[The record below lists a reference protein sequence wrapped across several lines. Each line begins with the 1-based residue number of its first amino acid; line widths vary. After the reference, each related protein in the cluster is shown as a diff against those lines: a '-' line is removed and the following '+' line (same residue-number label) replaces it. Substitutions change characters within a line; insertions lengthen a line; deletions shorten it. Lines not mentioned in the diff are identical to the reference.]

1 VLDERAQVERPEAIR
16 MAHIT
21 EDGAHHEEA
30 VEGWT
35 ARIFQHEIDHL
46 DGVLFT
52 EKRISAPTL
61 TAAEYRAMRV
71 AWDTL
76 KDEAE
81 PAEPLPEGPPETEPH
96 LDSPFSW
103 EQIRDATVVGRRYTW
118 RVQAGGQTTGI
129 RALEFEAVDPEG
141 AVLQSVAVGLDGE
154 VGQANTERM
163 VTWAELESHAHFSV
177 ERTAVSEAWV
187 EVPAGAFDALVYTV
201 SEESGGTTTF
211 WFARDLPGA
220 PVLVETAAGEQ
231 ASTRMELVDHTPGE

>member
-1 VLDERAQVERPEAIR
+1 VIDERAQVERPEAIR
-16 MAHIT
+16 VAHIT
-21 EDGAHHEEA
+21 GEGAPREEA

-71 AWDTL
+71 AWDAL
-76 KDEAE
+76 EDEAE
-81 PAEPLPEGPPETEPH
+81 PADAPSGGPPSAEAH
-96 LDSPFSW
+96 LDSPFSA
-103 EQIRDATVVGRRYTW
+103 EQIRDATLPGRRYTW
-118 RVQAGGQTTGI
+118 RVQADGQTSSI
-129 RALEFEAVDPEG
+129 RALEFDAVDPEG
-141 AVLQSVAVGLDGE
+141 AVLHSVAVGLDGE

-163 VTWAELESHAHFSV
+163 VTWAELEAHAHFSV

-220 PVLVETAAGEQ
+220 PVLVETAGGEQ
-231 ASTRMELVDHTPGE
+231 APTRMELVDHTPGE